1 MGVISNKTVEELLGH
16 QGSFLALILYYPERE
31 AQMTYGIREG
41 EPHTLKKH
49 ASPLTD
55 SFRLLMSGRGSNRA
69 MLTRKRALKH
79 PPPSPLNSHKSFCIK
94 KFTGRK

>member
-1 MGVISNKTVEELLGH
+1 MRVISTKKTVEELLGQ
-16 QGSFLALILYYPERE
+16 QGSFLALIFYYPERE

-41 EPHTLKKH
+41 EPDTLKKH

-69 MLTRKRALKH
+69 MLTRNRAMKH
-79 PPPSPLNSHKSFCIK
+79 PPPPHRGHK
-94 KFTGRK
+94 